1 MDITGNNN
9 DNVHNGNTLIEGNL
23 SVEGQ
28 LFIGDSK
35 TTPEYLDSGVYTP
48 TITTITPNWSF
59 NLSVVNNSEPVYE
72 KNGNVVSLCC
82 NILAGWTTATTSFAS
97 FSITVPS
104 LDLFDLPVT
113 NKAWASAGIKGIYSV
128 SRVTKTAGLDNSF
141 DIELNAEN
149 PFSLV
154 GSGRFSLILTYKL
167 DAPDVPAS
175 VIVQGG
181 GGGGSEVRNPMLEN
195 LNGGGYSILNIDG
208 IVASGSITA
217 NTITASNVV
226 TNPLTTNLDT
236 AGFAITNVSNI
247 SSQFGDIKFGG
258 SVLRDVQEVNNSGTL
273 LIDGNTGLN
282 LGSLSGTVNMLT
294 NVDFGTYGLFNSSLV
309 QTNLIEP
316 LTGSDLDI
324 KALSIGANVNITA
337 NNIFSSN
344 SQALELKASGGSVEL
359 RTNGE
364 ARLASA
370 GGRIAFPSGG
380 TGVIFANTQFT
391 ILAPII
397 SMTASGGT
405 SIGGGNLN
413 MLTNGIENC
422 TTLNGLFLINQE
434 SDFPNPLEPGVY
446 RIQSLVTLTQPLVL
460 TGDTTFKGDGRDNA
474 GLEFKDTTTLTG
486 YCIDFSDY
494 NVEFQNMKLCNQ
506 STNIDFINASNAAQD
521 KFLLFTNCFITDSKN
536 AEVIN
541 ILGFDLVDFNQ
552 CLFMFNY
559 TTAKHLYV
567 SGASKLQLSS
577 CEFLRQFDQGTGTW
591 GAANMV
597 DLYGAMGAVNIS
609 GCLFHAQQT
618 QIGLYIDNAQTAL
631 ENVVAANTFI
641 SIGQTTGANTS
652 YDISLHPEL
661 VVSTNSGVLN
671 EKALVEGSVE
681 GNTSYTATVSGSYVS
696 INVPTITFPALNRF
710 TTATGVITY
719 AAKQP
724 IQCLINA
731 NILANQGTGGN
742 DTCRFGLEKNGTL
755 VSSIGI
761 LVEQNTDRSFS
772 YTAIVP
778 LEQNDTL
785 EFVCQNITAGTDAQG
800 FRVVDLN
807 ASLIEV

>member
-1 MDITGNNN
+1 MNINGGSI
-9 DNVHNGNTLIEGNL
+9 DNTHNGNTLVEGNL
-23 SVEGQ
+23 TVDGQIFVGDAEGK
-28 LFIGDSK
+28 S
-35 TTPEYLDSGVYTP
+35 EYLDSGTYTP
-48 TITTITPNWSF
+48 VIT
-59 NLSVVNNSEPVYE
+59 SVTAGWTFSLVTSLGRDPVYE
-72 KNGNVVSLCC
+72 KNGNVVTLSCHMF
-82 NILAGWTTATTSFAS
+82 ASWSGATATTATFQ
-97 FSITVPS
+97 ITVPS
-104 LDLFDLPVT
+104 MDLFDLPVT
-113 NKAWASAGIKGIYSV
+113 NTGRATAGIRGRYSIATV
-128 SRVTKTAGLDNSF
+128 NKTALLDNSF
-141 DIELNAEN
+141 DVVFNAED
-149 PFSLV
+149 PFSGLGN
-154 GSGRFSLILTYKL
+154 GSFSFIITYKL
-167 DAPDVPAS
+167 DAPDVPATAIIS
-175 VIVQGG
+175 
-181 GGGGSEVRNPMLEN
+181 GGGGSGGDVRNPMVEN
-195 LNGGGYSILNIDG
+195 LDGGGFSITNVDNLTA
-208 IVASGSITA
+208 VSITA
-217 NTITASNVV
+217 PNVV
-226 TNPLTTNLDT
+226 TNPLSTNLDT
-236 AGFAITNVSNI
+236 AGNAITNVSNI
-247 SSQFGDIKFGG
+247 SSQFGDIKFG
-258 SVLRDVQEVNNSGTL
+258 SAVLRDVQEVNNSGTL
-273 LIDGNTGLN
+273 LVDGNTGLN

-316 LTGSDLDI
+316 LTGTDLDI
-324 KALSIGANVNITA
+324 KALSIGTNVNITA

-344 SQALELKASGGSVEL
+344 SQAVELKASGGSVEL
-359 RTNGE
+359 RTTGE

-370 GGRIAFPSGG
+370 GGRIAFPSAG
-380 TGVIFANTQFT
+380 TGIAVANTQFT
-391 ILAPII
+391 ILTPII
-397 SMTASGGT
+397 ALSAPDITCGGDV
-405 SIGGGNLN
+405 N
-413 MLTNGIENC
+413 MLTNGIDNC
-422 TTLNGLFLINQE
+422 TKLNSLFLINQE
-434 SDFPNPLEPGVY
+434 SDFPNPLTPGVY

-541 ILGFDLVDFNQ
+541 ISGFDLVDFNQ

-567 SGASKLQLSS
+567 SDTSKLQLSS

-591 GAANMV
+591 GTANMV
-597 DLYGAMGAVNIS
+597 DLYGTMGAVNIS

-618 QIGLYIDNAQTAL
+618 QIGLYIDNAQTSL

-641 SIGQTTGANTS
+641 SIGQTTGTNTS

-671 EKALVEGSVE
+671 EKALVEGSVQ
-681 GNTSYTATVSGSYVS
+681 GNTAYTATVSGSYVS

-710 TTATGVITY
+710 STATGVITY

-807 ASLIEV
+807 ATLIEV